1 MSNKL
6 QNSGTVSRGGDLAT
20 AASAKRK
27 PHRTPEKADVNSG
40 LERTPVDRRR
50 WRMTLGMTDSKV
62 LTSGPTDGKL
72 IIQNDGPAKIRVLAG
87 TNVVGV
93 HTYHMVAS
101 GHVMTV
107 RFSCFVAVETIG
119 KEPATFDFEVIESK

>member
-1 MSNKL
+1 MEK
-6 QNSGTVSRGGDLAT
+6 QRDGGTAVRRGAPAT
-20 AASAKRK
+20 AGSAKHKR
-27 PHRTPEKADVNSG
+27 HRPPSKAGVNSSP
-40 LERTPVDRRR
+40 ETTPVDRQR
-50 WRMTLGMTDSKV
+50 WRMTLGVTDSKV

-107 RFSCFVAVETIG
+107 QFLGFVAVETIG
-119 KEPATFDFEVIESK
+119 KEPATFDFEVIESN